1 MNKLISVLIQSL
13 FYYLILI
20 NLSLM
25 DLPRMGLYLF
35 LALIYPSVMS
45 VVLKEGS
52 LNFRIVFFS
61 LSLIISI
68 LAGLF
73 LPFVII
79 QGGF

>member
-1 MNKLISVLIQSL
+1 
-13 FYYLILI
+13 
-20 NLSLM
+20 M